1 MRTRENFDTN
11 WMFHFGEVGKIVKTV
26 KKAGMIAGL
35 TNALEEERHEPF
47 AMGEAA
53 RITQDVIRKLMGDPH
68 FEISQ
73 IYGSDTPD
81 DKHTGWVCVDLPH
94 DWRLEQPY
102 SQEEHGAAFQGYLPG
117 GVGYYRKVFQ
127 IPQEDEGKKIV
138 IEFDGVMRASSVWV
152 NGCFVGDHL
161 SGYTSF
167 HYDITD
173 LLKYGEAEG
182 DNVILVRTDTTGGD
196 EGWWYEGGGIYRH
209 VWLTKHDYLHVDRW
223 GTFVRTDWV
232 KNETAAITVETTI
245 SNEYSRTMDYR
256 IRTSILDRNGKLSST
271 TETDCTTGGLD
282 KLTTLQS
289 LQVSYPQLW
298 SLSTP
303 HLYEV
308 VTELL
313 HEGCIVDTYRTV
325 TGIRTVEYRQDGL
338 YLNGEYV
345 LLKGTCNHQD
355 FAGVGIALPDRV
367 HEYKIKRLL
376 EMGCNA
382 YRCAHH
388 PPAPELLEAC
398 DRLGMLVMNEN
409 RVMESTE
416 IKLEELKSMLYR
428 DRNHPSIFMWSLG
441 NEEKISGSYQAKR
454 MLKRIREL
462 ATKIDPTRPLTVACL
477 SQDGIEIDVNGV
489 NYAESIK
496 GNQSIGEWFHD
507 HPQAKVLNTENVSFF
522 STRGVYEDD
531 PGGGR
536 CSSYG
541 SKYTMSGKEMD
552 VGNLGGAGGTSTP
565 EQSWRY
571 YLDNRFTGGLFVWT
585 GFDYRGE
592 TTPFQWPS
600 VTSHFGILDYCG
612 FAKDS
617 YYFYQSIWKDEPIVH
632 LMPHWNWSE
641 RAGQPVEVHV
651 YTNCSEVELVLNG
664 QSLGIKKAEV
674 EAGEH
679 TLSWQVVYEPGVLEA
694 VAYRG
699 GMEVARERKETTTE
713 AYAIHLEADGTELM
727 ADGQDVSIITVTV
740 RDTAGRLVPVANN
753 LIQFQISGEGKL
765 LGLGNG
771 DPGCHESDKGNAR
784 SVFNGYA
791 LALVQSKDQAGNIQI
806 KASSVGLVSDVLTL
820 TSMNSSA
827 I

>member
-1 MRTRENFDTN
+1 MRTKENFDRN
-11 WMFHFGEVGKIVKTV
+11 WMFHVGEVGKIVKTV

-35 TNALEEERHEPF
+35 TNALGEERHEPF
-47 AMGEAA
+47 AIGEAG
-53 RITQDVIRKLMGDPH
+53 RITQNVARELLGDPN
-68 FEISQ
+68 FELTQ
-73 IYGSDTPD
+73 IYGSDTPK
-81 DKHTGWVCVDLPH
+81 DKITGWVGVHLPH

-102 SQEEHGAAFQGYLPG
+102 NSERGGAFQGYLPN

-127 IPQEDEGKKIV
+127 IPQEDEGKKII
-138 IEFDGVMRASSVWV
+138 IEFDGVMRNSSVWV

-173 LLKYGEAEG
+173 LLKYGDKEG

-223 GTFVRTDWV
+223 GTFVRIEQID
-232 KNETAAITVETTI
+232 NEMAAVTVETTV
-245 SNEYSRTMDYR
+245 SNEYPQTMKYG
-256 IRTSILDRNGKLSST
+256 IRTSILNPAGELVAI
-271 TETDCTTGGLD
+271 TETDCETPGID
-282 KLTTLQS
+282 KQTVLQS
-289 LQVSYPQLW
+289 VQVAKPLLW
-298 SLSTP
+298 SQDTP
-303 HLYEV
+303 HLYEA

-313 HEGCIVDTYRTV
+313 HEGQIIDTYRTIF
-325 TGIRTVEYRQDGL
+325 GIRTVEYRQDGL
-338 YLNGEYV
+338 YLNGKYV
-345 LLKGTCNHQD
+345 QVKGTCNHQD
-355 FAGVGIALPDRV
+355 FAGVGIALPDSV

-388 PPAPELLEAC
+388 PPAPELLDAC

-409 RVMESTE
+409 RIMESTE
-416 IKLEELKSMLYR
+416 IKLDDLKSMLYR

-454 MLKRIREL
+454 MLKRVQDL
-462 ATKIDPTRPLTVACL
+462 TKRIDPTRPVTAANL
-477 SQDGIEIDVNGV
+477 SQEGMDIEVNGV

-496 GNQSIGEWFHD
+496 GSQTIGEWFQS
-507 HPQAKVLNTENVSFF
+507 HPEAKVLNTENVSFF
-522 STRGVYEDD
+522 SARGVYEDD
-531 PGGGR
+531 PEGGR

-541 SKYTMSGKEMD
+541 SRYTMFGKEVD

-565 EQSWRY
+565 ERSWRY
-571 YLDNRFTGGLFVWT
+571 FLNNRFSGGLFVWT

-600 VTSHFGILDYCG
+600 VLSHFGILDYCG

-632 LMPHWNWSE
+632 LMPHWNWPD
-641 RAGQPVEVHV
+641 RLGQQVEVRV
-651 YTNCSEVELVLNG
+651 YTNCNEVELMLNG
-664 QSLGIKKAEV
+664 QSLGKKQADA

-679 TLSWQVVYEPGVLEA
+679 TLSWQVAYEPGLLEA
-694 VAYRG
+694 IAYRDG
-699 GMEVARERKETTTE
+699 VMVAAERKETTTE
-713 AYAIHLEADGTELM
+713 AYSVHLEANRSELL
-727 ADGQDVSIITVTV
+727 ADGQDVSMVTV
-740 RDTAGRLVPVANN
+740 SVRDQSGRVVPVAGN
-753 LIQFQISGEGKL
+753 LIRLHVAGEGKL

-771 DPGCHESDKGNAR
+771 DPGCHESDKGDTR

-791 LALVQSKDQAGNIQI
+791 LALIQSLEKAGEIRI
-806 KASSVGLVSDVLTL
+806 VAYSEGLVPAVLTL
-820 TSMNSSA
+820 QTRKEIAN
-827 I
+827 

>member
-11 WMFHFGEVGKIVKTV
+11 WIFHFGEVGKIAKTV

-53 RITQDVIRKLMGDPH
+53 RITQDVIRELMGDPN

-73 IYGSDTPD
+73 IYGSDTPG
-81 DKHTGWVCVDLPH
+81 DKHTGWVSVDLPH

-102 SQEEHGAAFQGYLPG
+102 SQKEHGAAFQGYLPG

-182 DNVILVRTDTTGGD
+182 DNVILVRTDTTGGE

-232 KNETAAITVETTI
+232 ENETAAITVETTI
-245 SNEYSRTMDYR
+245 SNEYSRTLGYR

-289 LQVSYPQLW
+289 LQVPHPQLW

-308 VTELL
+308 ITELL
-313 HEGCIVDTYRTV
+313 HEGSIVDTYRTV
-325 TGIRTVEYRQDGL
+325 TGIRMVEYRQDGL

-489 NYAESIK
+489 NYAESVK
-496 GNQSIGEWFHD
+496 GSQSIGEWFHD

-531 PGGGR
+531 PEGGR

-565 EQSWRY
+565 ERSWRY
-571 YLDNRFTGGLFVWT
+571 FLDNRFSGGLFVWT

-600 VTSHFGILDYCG
+600 VTSQFGVLDYCG

-632 LMPHWNWSE
+632 LMPHWNWPE
-641 RAGQPVEVHV
+641 RVEQPVEVRV

-674 EAGEH
+674 DAGEH
-679 TLSWQVVYEPGVLEA
+679 TLSWQVVYESGVLEA
-694 VAYRG
+694 VAYRE

-713 AYAIHLEADGTELM
+713 AYAIHLEADGTELV

-740 RDTAGRLVPVANN
+740 RDTTGKVVPVANN
-753 LIQFQISGEGKL
+753 LIQFQVSGQGKL

-791 LALVQSKDQAGNIQI
+791 LAIVQSLNQAGNIQI
-806 KASSVGLVSDVLTL
+806 EASSVGLVPGVLIL
-820 TSMNSSA
+820 TSKDSSA